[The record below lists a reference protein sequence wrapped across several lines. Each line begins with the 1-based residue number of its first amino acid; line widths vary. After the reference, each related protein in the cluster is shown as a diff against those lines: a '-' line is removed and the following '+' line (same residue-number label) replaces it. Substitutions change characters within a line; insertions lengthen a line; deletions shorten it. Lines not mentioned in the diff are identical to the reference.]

1 MKIGIT
7 LPQVGPVASKDN
19 VIRMAHMAE
28 EEGVDSLWVFERLLW
43 PINPQTPY
51 PGTPDG
57 RLPAEYQIM
66 LDPLQTLAFVS
77 ANTNKILLG
86 TCIIDMLFHNP
97 VLLSKSF
104 ATLDIFSNGRTVAGF
119 GIGWSK
125 DEYQSSNIPFNDK
138 GKRADEYLQVLKRIW
153 EDDNVEFKGQYY
165 NIPLS
170 KIGPKPLQKPHIPIY
185 LGGFSQN
192 TFSIIVNYDTN
203 GWLGALGG
211 PIEQIKNIMN
221 TIRENARKA
230 NKDPNNFRVILL
242 TYPNIIESN
251 EQNSH
256 ISSSSSSSGNNNRFP
271 MTGTIDQIGKDV
283 KEIKDI
289 GVDHII
295 FGYNFSSMGKDID
308 KMIDI
313 TKQFSK
319 FAK

>member
-1 MKIGIT
+1 
-7 LPQVGPVASKDN
+7 
-19 VIRMAHMAE
+19 MAE
-28 EEGVDSLWVFERLLW
+28 QEGIDSLWVFERLLW

-51 PGTPDG
+51 PASPDG
-57 RLPAEYQIM
+57 ILPAEYQIM
-66 LDPLQTLAFVS
+66 LDPLQTLALVS

-104 ATLDIFSNGRTVAGF
+104 TTLDIFSNGRTVAGF

-125 DEYQSSNIPFNDK
+125 DEYQASNIPFNDK

-165 NIPLS
+165 NIPSS

-185 LGGFSQN
+185 LGGFSPN
-192 TFSIIVNYDTN
+192 TFSRIVNYDTN

-211 PIEQIKNIMN
+211 PIDSIKNIMDI
-221 TIRENARKA
+221 IRENARKA

-242 TYPNIIESN
+242 TYPDIVESN
-251 EQNSH
+251 EQNT
-256 ISSSSSSSGNNNRFP
+256 SSSNNSSGSGINRFP
-271 MTGTIDQIGKDV
+271 MTGTIDQIGKDI

-289 GVDHII
+289 GVDHIVLG
-295 FGYNFSSMGKDID
+295 FNFSSMGKDID